1 MWPFRKRSKETPAVE
16 PSVLDMLLKAQ
27 VNQFE
32 AGAKMLTS
40 VMEAADRQAAR
51 ALGKRRANTAKRR
64 PNGTFA
70 PNSYFGPGR
79 YMSDGSQICRVC
91 ANPSDFTLTADE
103 ILFHNQG
110 HGQRLL
116 NGS

>member
-1 MWPFRKRSKETPAVE
+1 MWFRKRSKEKPAVE
-16 PSVLDMLLKAQ
+16 PDILEMLLKSQ

-70 PNSYFGPGR
+70 PNAYFGPGR

-91 ANPSDFTLTADE
+91 HNPSDMTLTSDE
-103 ILFHNQG
+103 IIFHNSG
-110 HGQRLL
+110 HAQRV
-116 NGS
+116 N